1 MVIRTSGYQE
11 SGYQDIR
18 ASGLEILSFLLFLIS
33 WFSDVLH
40 PDFLVP

>member
-11 SGYQDIR
+11 AGIR
-18 ASGLEILSFLLFLIS
+18 RSGLEILSFLLLLIS
-33 WFSDVLH
+33 WFSGALH